1 MKQWYTRY
9 RHDVTFRLRINT
21 FLASTIF
28 ILAWFSIVSVFDIS
42 GNTALVFT
50 FIIPLFTTILTSTT
64 EIMYLY
70 GNNSSIRLIKSI
82 PSLIKSIVIV
92 ISAGFLI
99 IIVGGFLLVGG
110 FASLFEIL
118 GIPEGTVVTVLFS
131 RGIITI
137 ILGTL
142 SLITIE
148 IGFIRRIE
156 SIRETLTPEKSTT
169 SIDDPTKPTK
179 NQKASHERPNLGET
193 FTAEIDRVSRSGNG
207 IVQEY
212 EGREIKLGPVS
223 EDAVGKLITA
233 EMKDSQSAII
243 LEPTEIKRETDSKN
257 NQVSNSLSP
266 TSRSDETEDSYQS
279 DKSQGS
285 EFKEEINSMNSKLA
299 EVDELITD
307 NEWQKARNYLDDVE
321 SRLNSLEKEHTNRQ
335 LVDEIEAIQASLNN
349 KKETVEKQ
357 ERKIE
362 IQDEID
368 SIDSELAKI
377 DRFITDAEFQEAKN
391 LLDDIKSDISCL
403 TQQTPQDSFD
413 DIRKELQS
421 LTKESNDRL
430 SKSHSLTILREMS
443 PYEFEE
449 FVAKLWEKQGWNA
462 QVTSGSTD
470 RGVDVIATKE
480 DTFEK
485 RRHFIQVKRHSKT
498 SKVGSEDIQRYAGLY
513 ARRDEKPDAVFVVT
527 SNTFTKEAKKV
538 AKNRD
543 VRTVDRDELYQMLI
557 ET

>member
-9 RHDVTFRLRINT
+9 CHDVTFRLRINT

-28 ILAWFSIVSVFDIS
+28 ILAWFSIESVFDIS
-42 GNTALVFT
+42 GNMALIFV
-50 FIIPLFTTILTSTT
+50 FIIPLFVAILTSTT
-64 EIMYLY
+64 EMMQLY
-70 GNNSSIRLIKSI
+70 GKYSSIRLVKSI
-82 PSLIKSIVIV
+82 ITV

-110 FASLFEIL
+110 FAGLLEIL
-118 GIPEGTVVTVLFS
+118 GIPEGTVTVLFF
-131 RGIITI
+131 RGITTI

-156 SIRETLTPEKSTT
+156 SIRESLTSEESTT
-169 SIDDPTKPTK
+169 NLDDPTKPTK
-179 NQKASHERPNLGET
+179 NQKSSHERPNLGET

-212 EGREIKLGPVS
+212 DGREIKLGPVS

-243 LEPTEIKRETDSKN
+243 LEPTEIKRETGSKN

-285 EFKEEINSMNSKLA
+285 EIKEEINSMNSKLA
-299 EVDELITD
+299 EVDELISD

-321 SRLNSLEKEHTNRQ
+321 SHLNSLEKEHTNRR

-357 ERKIE
+357 KRKIE
-362 IQDEID
+362 IRDEIA

-377 DRFITDAEFQEAKN
+377 DRLITDAEFQEAKN
-391 LLDDIKSDISCL
+391 LLDDIKSDISSL
-403 TQQTPQDSFD
+403 TQQTPQDNFD

-421 LTKESNDRL
+421 LTKECNDRL
-430 SKSHSLTILREMS
+430 SKSHTLTILREMS
-443 PYEFEE
+443 PYDFEE

-538 AKNRD
+538 AKNRE